1 MSLWGDLI
9 SLFEFPWV
17 QATRDWILLNDSSF
31 SIQYSWKF
39 CKSAIKFIKFLEL
52 WIINGLLPFNWI
64 LLKIDYWCESCIHNA
79 WIKAVATQMPK
90 SWPVITGSVACLTL
104 NLRANTNITP
114 YMKKS
119 KFLTMI
125 NSKNEIIDTLR
136 MNWQKESNCCDLQL
150 TKTCFFYLPSSK
162 NYVQVPKYES
172 HKILYKFTVLQKIN
186 AFFLFQLW
194 VEWSLFSNE

>member
-1 MSLWGDLI
+1 MIIGANPVFIMLGSKLY
-9 SLFEFPWV
+9 V
-17 QATRDWILLNDSSF
+17 ATR
-31 SIQYSWKF
+31 
-39 CKSAIKFIKFLEL
+39 
-52 WIINGLLPFNWI
+52 
-64 LLKIDYWCESCIHNA
+64 
-79 WIKAVATQMPK
+79 MPK

-125 NSKNEIIDTLR
+125 NSKNENIDTLR
-136 MNWQKESNCCDLQL
+136 MNWQKETNCCDLQL

-186 AFFLFQLW
+186 AFFSISIVSWVKSFQQWIIVNWPKSKLMFQFLLAWCNLILARLLTNLLW
-194 VEWSLFSNE
+194 